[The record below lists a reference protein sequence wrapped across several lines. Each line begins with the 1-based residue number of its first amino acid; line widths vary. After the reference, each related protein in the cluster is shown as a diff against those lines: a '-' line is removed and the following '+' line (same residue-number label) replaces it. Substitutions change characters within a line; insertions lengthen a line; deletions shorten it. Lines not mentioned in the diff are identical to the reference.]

1 LEKQEQKSSTM
12 INKRY
17 KEYDEEQLEED
28 LADVRYEKQY
38 TKFLVRNHKLEK
50 RRANDW
56 DLYD

>member
-1 LEKQEQKSSTM
+1 M

-50 RRANDW
+50 RRTNDW